1 MYVPHSNV
9 RTPHGH
15 TMWLQPSSLK
25 NLVWHLGHS
34 RIKASLICSVTNIR
48 ISRYADRANHF
59 SSESGTV
66 TRARACIRRRP
77 SYLNL
82 LFDLIASQRNVA
94 LLFAQ
99 ATALLHALGILALE
113 HAVGIV
119 LYDARILAEWTR
131 LEIRDSNLHICIRVN
146 TTSDMALSLSLVR
159 SLATSPWYVPLE
171 ALQLEHDA

>member
-1 MYVPHSNV
+1 MYVPHSDV

-48 ISRYADRANHF
+48 ISRYADRANQF
-59 SSESGTV
+59 SYSQVQSHE
-66 TRARACIRRRP
+66 RACTRRRP